1 MLDVKKCLKLKN
13 VAVFAS
19 GVLFGT
25 AGIKVLGSQDAKK
38 LYINCLA
45 AGLRAKE
52 CVMTTASNI
61 QANAEDVLAEAK
73 EINRARAEEEF
84 GEEEETAEDLT
95 ETAENTEDAE
105 LIIMKTG
112 IRFTVKHEIR
122 GRIRIHLTRG
132 RLSIRQADLFSF
144 YLASLPQVTAA
155 MVYERIGDAAISYTG
170 TKEDLIAEILKFSF
184 DDEKLNELVRQPEP
198 ER

>member
-13 VAVFAS
+13 VVVFAS

-52 CVMTTASNI
+52 CVMTTACNI

-105 LIIMKTG
+105 
-112 IRFTVKHEIR
+112 
-122 GRIRIHLTRG
+122 
-132 RLSIRQADLFSF
+132 
-144 YLASLPQVTAA
+144 
-155 MVYERIGDAAISYTG
+155 
-170 TKEDLIAEILKFSF
+170 
-184 DDEKLNELVRQPEP
+184 
-198 ER
+198 